1 MGSKVLGKF
10 LKENLEDLKS
20 KGLYNVIN
28 VLKGANGPVITIG
41 DKKLIN
47 FLQITI

>member
-28 VLKGANGPVITIG
+28 VLKSSNGALLTLEIKN
-41 DKKLIN
+41 
-47 FLQITI
+47 

>member
-28 VLKGANGPVITIG
+28 VLKGENGPSNYNWRQ
-41 DKKLIN
+41 KIN
-47 FLQITI
+47 KFIF